1 MEKSSISSKVAQVL
15 SKAQQMA
22 NMLLM
27 IVVPLLVTVQVIL
40 RYVLHAPLMG
50 IEELM
55 LFPTIWLYML
65 GGANASRERN
75 HIECGILTLYIKK
88 EKSMAIFRIIKTT
101 LSLLISVWLTYW
113 AYWFF
118 TYSLK
123 MWKLSDLLYIP
134 MFLGESA
141 IFIGLLLMTMY
152 SGIELLDT
160 LKAFLCILRG
170 NKENEEGGVQ
180 C

>member
-1 MEKSSISSKVAQVL
+1 MGKFFEILGKIQEKI
-15 SKAQQMA
+15 
-22 NMLLM
+22 LM
-27 IVVPLLVTVQVIL
+27 FLTILIPLLVTFQVIL

-55 LFPTIWLYML
+55 LFPIIWLYML
-65 GGANASRERN
+65 GGASASRARN

-88 EKSMAIFRIIKTT
+88 EKSMAIFKVVKTAI
-101 LSLLISVWLTYW
+101 SLMISIWLTYW

-123 MWKLSDLLYIP
+123 MWKVSDLLYIP
-134 MFLGESA
+134 MFFGESS
-141 IFIGLLLMTMY
+141 IFIGLTLMTMY
-152 SGIELLDT
+152 SAIELYDMIKNL
-160 LKAFLCILRG
+160 LNISKSI
-170 NKENEEGGVQ
+170 KEGGVK